1 VNWNF
6 ADAALLAEVVGM
18 NSILSGD
25 NMVVVGLALRQL
37 PVAQRKTASV
47 AGITGAIVIEIAAT
61 LLVASALRFPVVECV
76 AGVLLTWIAIRLVRN
91 NAASSDSL
99 NESPANL
106 RHPILSVTT
115 GYLVMCADNVL
126 AVAALARGHPVP
138 LAVGL
143 LLSCALLI
151 PGSLLIADLMR
162 RYPLLVTA
170 GAAVLG
176 WTAGTMMAAVLPRFR
191 NSLESEIVQP
201 ITALLMAVIVL
212 TSPLWWPDR
221 DRRKQVNVKSP
232 LRQ

>member
-1 VNWNF
+1 
-6 ADAALLAEVVGM
+6 M

-25 NMVVVGLALRQL
+25 NLVVVGLALRQL

-47 AGITGAIVIEIAAT
+47 AGITGAVIIEIAAT
-61 LLVASALRFPVVECV
+61 LLVASALRFPPVECV

-91 NAASSDSL
+91 NPASSDSL
-99 NESPANL
+99 NEPPTDL
-106 RHPILSVTT
+106 RHPIVTVTT
-115 GYLVMCADNVL
+115 GYLVMCIDNVL
-126 AVAALARGHPVP
+126 AVAALARGHPLP

-151 PGSLLIADLMR
+151 PGSLLIANLMR

-176 WTAGTMMAAVLPRFR
+176 WTAGTMMAAVFPRFR
-191 NSLESEIVQP
+191 NSLGSEIMQP
-201 ITALLMAVIVL
+201 VMALLMAVVVV

-221 DRRKQVNVKSP
+221 DRRRQVDVKSP